1 MSLFDFLNPYV
12 TVKKFEESTRG
23 QKESAPMFLKL
34 LKKYFENVEGARQ
47 MEFFFYSKT
56 MEKAESLKTDLE
68 KLGYEVYGINESEN
82 DLFSII
88 GLTTPICLEEREVN
102 HWIQR
107 MNELGFANDCKFDG
121 WGTLADPTSED

>member
-1 MSLFDFLNPYV
+1 MGLFDFLNPYV
-12 TVKKFEESTRG
+12 SVKKFEESTQG
-23 QKESAPMFLKL
+23 QKQSAPMFLKL
-34 LKKYFENVEGARQ
+34 LKKYFENVEGTRQ

-56 MEKAESLKTDLE
+56 IEKAESLKTDLE

-88 GLTTPICLEEREVN
+88 GLTTPISLEEREVDY
-102 HWIQR
+102 WIQR